1 MCIYIYTF
9 IWTLVEDLRDQPYMF
24 SNIAAIALKIPLSF
38 LIPLFA
44 LTWANDNP
52 VNPKGGACPDS
63 LDSHSMNLL
72 MPGNSSLD
80 DSKRKITSSARIG
93 LNLSPHPST
102 FFKSADPVSKTSLVF
117 MGAII
122 ILHQLTWQINVERIP
137 FSQWAVLETIASSLT
152 DSNSKTNNHIMEH
165 PQNTGVVYQN
175 FTHQNTEVLLGW
187 LITRSD
193 WSHQITKSFF
203 HSTLPVRLL
212 STASASISRH
222 VSCVSTSSSSL
233 RWLVDSL

>member
-1 MCIYIYTF
+1 MCIYIYKYGDLSGRSPRSTLHVFQHSCHSTENPPVFPHTTF
-9 IWTLVEDLRDQPYMF
+9 RSHF
-24 SNIAAIALKIPLSF
+24 F
-38 LIPLFA
+38 
-44 LTWANDNP
+44 ANDNP

-137 FSQWAVLETIASSLT
+137 FSQ
-152 DSNSKTNNHIMEH
+152 
-165 PQNTGVVYQN
+165 
-175 FTHQNTEVLLGW
+175 
-187 LITRSD
+187 
-193 WSHQITKSFF
+193 
-203 HSTLPVRLL
+203 
-212 STASASISRH
+212 
-222 VSCVSTSSSSL
+222 
-233 RWLVDSL
+233 